1 MGRRIQDMRRI
12 SVKLLF
18 AVIISFLATNLIFI
32 LISRLVLSR
41 YIQEEKMNVS
51 AYNLLAFGLISMA
64 VVVFIFV
71 FLVLIRSHIRYLK
84 EISEQVQKISNGD
97 LGATIHVRGKDE
109 LAELSQNINKM
120 SAQLRT
126 KFNREREIEQ
136 AKNELISSVS
146 HDLRTPLTS
155 IVGYLDLIK
164 KRANLDDETLD
175 SYLYIVDSKANYL
188 TDLIE
193 ELFDYTKLTSPDLQ
207 LQRNEVDMKRLLQ
220 QVIGEYEPILKR
232 EGIDVQTSFASESVV
247 LIDVEKMVRVFQ
259 NLLENAK
266 KYSEKPSVLEVNQE
280 IDEDSLI
287 ISFRNS
293 INISEKLEVE
303 KLFDRFYRGDE
314 SRTDANGSGLGLAIA
329 KQIILL
335 HQGDIR
341 AELQHNKL
349 TFFIKLPLT
358 QESLE
363 NHK

>member
-1 MGRRIQDMRRI
+1 MKRI

-18 AVIISFLATNLIFI
+18 AMIISFLVANLTF
-32 LISRLVLSR
+32 VLFARFVLNS
-41 YIQEEKMNVS
+41 YIQEKNLNVS
-51 AYNLLAFGLISMA
+51 AYNLLAFGLISIA
-64 VVVFIFV
+64 VVIFVLV

-155 IVGYLDLIK
+155 IVGYLNLIK
-164 KRANLDDETLD
+164 KRENSDDETLD

-193 ELFDYTKLTSPDLQ
+193 ELFDYTKLTSPDFK

-232 EGIDVQTSFASESVV
+232 EGIDVQTSFACEWNVF
-247 LIDVEKMVRVFQ
+247 IDVEKMVRVFQ

-266 KYSEKPSVLEVNQE
+266 KYSRKPSVLEVNQE
-280 IDEDSLI
+280 IQGDSLV
-287 ISFRNS
+287 ISFTNS
-293 INISEKLEVE
+293 INISEKMEVE

-329 KQIILL
+329 KQIIQL

-341 AELQHNKL
+341 AERQHDKL

>member
-1 MGRRIQDMRRI
+1 MKRI

-18 AVIISFLATNLIFI
+18 AMIISFLVANLTF
-32 LISRLVLSR
+32 VLFARFVLNS
-41 YIQEEKMNVS
+41 YIQEENMNVS
-51 AYNLLAFGLISMA
+51 AYNLLAFGLIFIA
-64 VVVFIFV
+64 VVIFVLV
-71 FLVLIRSHIRYLK
+71 FLVLTRSHTRYLK
-84 EISEQVQKISNGD
+84 EISKQVQKISNGD

-126 KFNREREIEQ
+126 KFDREREIEQ
-136 AKNELISSVS
+136 VKNELISSVS

-164 KRANLDDETLD
+164 KRENVDQETLD

-193 ELFDYTKLTSPDLQ
+193 ELFDYTKLTSPDFQ
-207 LQRNEVDMKRLLQ
+207 LQRNEVDIKRLLQ

-232 EGIDVQTSFASESVV
+232 EGIDVHTDFACEWNVV
-247 LIDVEKMVRVFQ
+247 IDVEKMVRVFQ

-266 KYSEKPSVLEVNQE
+266 KYSKKPSVLEVNQKVQ
-280 IDEDSLI
+280 EDSI
-287 ISFRNS
+287 VISFTNS
-293 INISEKLEVE
+293 ISISEKIEVE

-329 KQIILL
+329 KQIIQL
-335 HQGDIR
+335 HQGEIR
-341 AELQHNKL
+341 AKQQHDKL
-349 TFFIKLPLT
+349 TFLIKLPLT
-358 QESLE
+358 QESLK
-363 NHK
+363 NHM

>member
-1 MGRRIQDMRRI
+1 MRRI
-12 SVKLLF
+12 SVKLLL

-32 LISRLVLSR
+32 LIARLVLST
-41 YIQEEKMNVS
+41 YIQEEKMNIP
-51 AYNLLAFGLISMA
+51 AYNVLAFGLFFIA
-64 VVVFIFV
+64 VVVFVFV

-120 SAQLRT
+120 SAQLRA
-126 KFNREREIEQ
+126 KFDREREIEQ
-136 AKNELISSVS
+136 VKNELISSVS

-164 KRANLDDETLD
+164 KRENIDNETLD

-193 ELFDYTKLTSPDLQ
+193 ELFDYTKLTSPDFQ
-207 LQRNEVDMKRLLQ
+207 LHRNEVDIKRLLQ

-232 EGIDVQTSFASESVV
+232 EGIDVHTDFACEWNVV
-247 LIDVEKMVRVFQ
+247 IDVEKMVRVFQ

-266 KYSEKPSVLEVNQE
+266 KYSKKPSVLEVNQKVQK
-280 IDEDSLI
+280 DSI
-287 ISFRNS
+287 VISFTNS
-293 INISEKLEVE
+293 ISISEKIEVE

-329 KQIILL
+329 KQIIQL
-335 HQGDIR
+335 HQGEIR
-341 AELQHNKL
+341 AKQQHDRL
-349 TFFIKLPLT
+349 TFLIKLPLT

-363 NHK
+363 NHM

>member
-1 MGRRIQDMRRI
+1 MKRI

-18 AVIISFLATNLIFI
+18 AMIISFLVANLTF
-32 LISRLVLSR
+32 VLFARFVLNS
-41 YIQEEKMNVS
+41 YIQEENMNVS
-51 AYNLLAFGLISMA
+51 AYNLLAFGLIFIA
-64 VVVFIFV
+64 VVIFVLV
-71 FLVLIRSHIRYLK
+71 FLVLTRSHTRYLK
-84 EISEQVQKISNGD
+84 EISKQVQKISNGD

-126 KFNREREIEQ
+126 KFDREREIEQ
-136 AKNELISSVS
+136 VKNELISSVS

-164 KRANLDDETLD
+164 KRENVDQETLD

-193 ELFDYTKLTSPDLQ
+193 ELFDYTKLTSPDFQ
-207 LQRNEVDMKRLLQ
+207 LQRNEVDIKRLLQ

-232 EGIDVQTSFASESVV
+232 EGIDVHTDFACEWNVV
-247 LIDVEKMVRVFQ
+247 IDVEKMVRVFQ

-266 KYSEKPSVLEVNQE
+266 KYSKKPSVLEVNQKVQ
-280 IDEDSLI
+280 EDSI
-287 ISFRNS
+287 VISFTNS
-293 INISEKLEVE
+293 ISISEKIEVE

-329 KQIILL
+329 KQIIQL
-335 HQGDIR
+335 HQGEIR
-341 AELQHNKL
+341 AKQPHDKL
-349 TFFIKLPLT
+349 TFLIKLPLT
-358 QESLE
+358 QESLK
-363 NHK
+363 NHM

>member
-1 MGRRIQDMRRI
+1 MGRRIQNMRKI

-18 AVIISFLATNLIFI
+18 AIIISFLATNLIFI
-32 LISRLVLSR
+32 LIARLGLSR
-41 YIQEEKMNVS
+41 YIQEEKMNVP
-51 AYNLLAFGLISMA
+51 AYNVLAFGLFFIA
-64 VVVFIFV
+64 VVVFVFV

-84 EISEQVQKISNGD
+84 EISKQVQKISNGD
-97 LGATIHVRGKDE
+97 LGAAIHVRGKDE

-126 KFNREREIEQ
+126 KFDREREIEQ
-136 AKNELISSVS
+136 VKNELISSVS

-164 KRANLDDETLD
+164 KREHLDDETLD

-188 TDLIE
+188 TDLID
-193 ELFDYTKLTSPDLQ
+193 ELFDYTKLTSPDFQ

-220 QVIGEYEPILKR
+220 QVIGEYEPILTR
-232 EGIDVQTSFASESVV
+232 EGIDVQTNFTCEWNAF
-247 LIDVEKMVRVFQ
+247 IDVEKMVRVFQ

-280 IDEDSLI
+280 IDEDSLV

-293 INISEKLEVE
+293 ISISEKLEVE

-314 SRTDANGSGLGLAIA
+314 SRTNANGSGLGLAIA
-329 KQIILL
+329 KQIIQL
-335 HQGDIR
+335 HQGEIR
-341 AELQHNKL
+341 AERQHNKL
-349 TFFIKLPLT
+349 TFLIKLPLT
-358 QESLE
+358 QASLK
-363 NHK
+363 NHV